1 VFEPLKTFRKMAY
14 LKPGIVV
21 IIFLMTACQRP
32 VKIFTIHT
40 IGDST
45 MADKKPEV
53 FPETGWCQAFPQ
65 LLVPGVTLRNHA
77 VNGRS
82 TKSFIDEG
90 RWKNVTDSLKAGDY
104 VWIQFGH
111 NDQKIQDS
119 ARYTE
124 PRGRYLENLERFV
137 NETLEKGATPVLF
150 TSIVR
155 RRFDES
161 GHPADTHGEYPDVVR
176 RLAAGRNVT
185 LIDLQQI
192 TEKLLMETGMEES
205 KKIYLWTAPDER
217 YPEGR
222 KDDTHLSEE
231 GAETVARLVA
241 EDLKNMKHPL
251 AAYLK

>member
-1 VFEPLKTFRKMAY
+1 MTYLKT
-14 LKPGIVV
+14 GIAA
-21 IIFLMTACQRP
+21 IILVLSACQP
-32 VKIFTIHT
+32 HMENLTVHT

-53 FPETGWCQAFPQ
+53 YPETGWCQAFPQ
-65 LLVPGVTLRNHA
+65 LLGPAVTLRNHA

-119 ARYTE
+119 TRYTE
-124 PRGRYLENLERFV
+124 PRGRYMENLKKFV
-137 NETLEKGATPVLF
+137 TETRDKGATPILF

-155 RRFDES
+155 RKFDDA
-161 GHPADTHGEYPDVVR
+161 GIPADTHGEYPQVVR
-176 RLAAGRNVT
+176 ELAAAMDVT
-185 LIDLQQI
+185 LVDLQQL
-192 TEKLLMETGMEES
+192 TENLLQETGVEES

-222 KDDTHLSEE
+222 KDDTHLSRE
-231 GAETVARLVA
+231 GAATVARLVA
-241 EDLKNMKHPL
+241 DELKKMKHPL

>member
-1 VFEPLKTFRKMAY
+1 MIFLKT
-14 LKPGIVV
+14 GIAA
-21 IIFLMTACQRP
+21 IILVLTACQP
-32 VKIFTIHT
+32 HMENFTIYT

-45 MADKKPEV
+45 MAGKKPEV
-53 FPETGWCQAFPQ
+53 YPETGWCQAFPQ
-65 LLVPGVTLRNHA
+65 LLGPGVTLRNHA

-124 PRGRYLENLERFV
+124 PKGRYLENLTKFV
-137 NETLEKGATPVLF
+137 TETRDKGATPILF

-155 RRFDES
+155 RKFDEA
-161 GHPADTHGEYPDVVR
+161 GIPADTHGEYPKVVR
-176 RLAAGRNVT
+176 ELAAAMDVT
-185 LIDLQQI
+185 LVDLQQL
-192 TEKLLMETGMEES
+192 TEKLLQETGVEES
-205 KKIYLWTAPDER
+205 KMIYLWTAPDER

-222 KDDTHLSEE
+222 KDDTHLSRE
-231 GAETVARLVA
+231 GAEIVAKLVA
-241 EDLKNMKHPL
+241 KELKKMKHPL